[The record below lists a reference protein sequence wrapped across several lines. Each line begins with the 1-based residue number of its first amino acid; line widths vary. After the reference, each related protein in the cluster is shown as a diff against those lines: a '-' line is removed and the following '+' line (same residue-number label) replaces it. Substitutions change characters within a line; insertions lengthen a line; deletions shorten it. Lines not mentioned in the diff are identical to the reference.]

1 MTLIDDASRPTLRER
16 IGRLLS
22 TCASAEIAVGHIRLA
37 ALDLTEHETRG
48 VKRCRILLGRLDARA
63 LTDFGFA
70 DAGVDDR
77 MRALLAFLESGRIEI
92 RSAGLGAWSPDFSVY
107 RGLRDGGR
115 AGRGLTDG
123 DRADRGLT
131 DGYRADRAP
140 AERDRDDINASD
152 GGSAC
157 LVGAHYF
164 REPPSPNGPSFT
176 ALITDTHSVA
186 LALARFEALWERS
199 HDVLEPVASAVH
211 RRQSFSGA

>member
-1 MTLIDDASRPTLRER
+1 VTLIDDGSRPTLRER

-22 TCASAEIAVGHIRLA
+22 TCASAEIAVSHIRLA
-37 ALDLTEHETRG
+37 ALDLTERETRG

-63 LTDFGFA
+63 LTDFGFP
-70 DAGVDDR
+70 DTGVDDR
-77 MRALLAFLESGRIEI
+77 MRALLAFIESGRVEI

-107 RGLRDGGR
+107 RGL
-115 AGRGLTDG
+115 
-123 DRADRGLT
+123 
-131 DGYRADRAP
+131 
-140 AERDRDDINASD
+140 SD

-211 RRQSFSGA
+211 RRQSFSAT